1 LLGPHR
7 ASLPTV
13 AGNKSTTLLQLT
25 AMRFR
30 GGVMLVVAC
39 ALLGAHAATATCVG
53 DCGGD
58 DRVSIDELIAAVGI
72 ALEQRPASDCLAV
85 DRDGD
90 GQVSVAEL
98 VTAVGAALDG
108 CPAAPSPSPTAS
120 ATESPTA
127 THSLPPTQ
135 TPSATDSSSP
145 SPTPTTVTSPTGS
158 PTASATVRPN
168 FIIIQLDDTRADGI
182 DRMPVTLQKLA
193 AEGVQ
198 FHNSFVPYPLCA
210 PSRASLLTGL
220 YALHHQVRAVAGVIG
235 GAHVFRERG
244 ADQQTMAVWL
254 RDAGYSTGLFGKYIN
269 AYRETEATKG
279 PNGTYYVPPGWTRW
293 RAFAPERYGGQ
304 SGLDYALV
312 DEQGAVHDYTDHGS
326 DAQYSTDV
334 LGDELRTFIADS
346 AGAGTPFLAVYAPY
360 ASHIDLP
367 GVLPIPAA
375 RHDGLFDELPD
386 WRPPSWNEPDV
397 SDKPLWVRLTD
408 PSDIVIALTDL
419 SRLRAYET
427 LLSVDE
433 QLAATLQQLDEL
445 GIADHTVVLLTSD
458 NGVTWTEHRLF
469 GQGKECPY
477 EECLR
482 VPLVARYP
490 RGQASGHDVQDIV
503 LNVDIAAT
511 VADLAGVDIPVAI
524 DGRSFRAALEGQP
537 LPSPR
542 SDFLVEHWRSTRSDA
557 LDYTGQP
564 QDGDQLTLLYGQSAA
579 KPRAAVRFEFDSDQQ
594 VELGSIQV
602 PIAPIEDVTFENLGL
617 TVVANVPQTRFN
629 LNKTTN
635 HLNIV
640 DLSTTFDG
648 VYWVEVRDAAGVVKV
663 LNAVPDYFGVRDL
676 DGDLTYVEHETGE
689 RELYD
694 NPADPWQLDNRADA
708 PAYAAERARL
718 SQRVTELSEQ

>member
-1 LLGPHR
+1 
-7 ASLPTV
+7 
-13 AGNKSTTLLQLT
+13 
-25 AMRFR
+25 MRFR
-30 GGVMLVVAC
+30 AGVVLALAC
-39 ALLGAHAATATCVG
+39 ALLTARAARATCVG

-58 DRVSIDELIAAVGI
+58 ARVSIDELIIAVGI

-85 DRDGD
+85 DRDGG

-98 VTAVGAALDG
+98 VAAVGAALSG
-108 CPAAPSPSPTAS
+108 CPAEPSPSATATATGSPS
-120 ATESPTA
+120 ATDTAPPTPTPTA
-127 THSLPPTQ
+127 THTLPPTQ
-135 TPSATDSSSP
+135 TPTATESP
-145 SPTPTTVTSPTGS
+145 SPNATPTVTTSA
-158 PTASATVRPN
+158 TASPTVRPN
-168 FIIIQLDDTRADGI
+168 FIIIQLDDTRADSI

-293 RAFAPERYGGQ
+293 RAFAPERYGGR

-312 DEQGAVHDYTDHGS
+312 DEQGAVHDYTDHSS

-334 LGDELRTFIADS
+334 LGGEMRTFIADS
-346 AGAGTPFLAVYAPY
+346 VSAGTPFLAVFAPY

-375 RHDGLFDELPD
+375 RHAGLFDDLAD
-386 WRPPSWNEPDV
+386 WRPPSWNEADV
-397 SDKPLWVRLTD
+397 SDKPRWVQRVD
-408 PSDIVIALTDL
+408 PSSIVLKLTDL

-433 QLAATLQQLDEL
+433 QLAATLQQLDAL
-445 GIADHTVVLLTSD
+445 GIAEQTVVLLTSD

-469 GQGKECPY
+469 AQGKECPY

-511 VADLAGVDIPVAI
+511 VADLAGVAIPVAI
-524 DGRSFRAALEGQP
+524 DGRSFRAALEGRP

-542 SDFLVEHWRSTRSDA
+542 RDFLVEHWRSTRSDA

-564 QDGDQLTLLYGQSAA
+564 QDGDQLTLLYGDPAA
-579 KPRAAVRFEFDSDQQ
+579 KPRAAVRFEFDSDLQI
-594 VELGSIQV
+594 EAGSIQV
-602 PIAPIEDVTFENLGL
+602 PIAPTEDVTFENLGL
-617 TVVANVPQTRFN
+617 TVVAVVPQTRSG
-629 LNKTTN
+629 LNKNTN
-635 HLNIV
+635 HLNIAEV
-640 DLSTTFDG
+640 GANFDG
-648 VYWVEVRDAAGVVKV
+648 VYWVEVRDTAGVVEV
-663 LNAVPDYFGVRDL
+663 TNSVPDYFGVREL
-676 DGDLTYVEHETGE
+676 DGDFTYIEYETGE

-694 NPADPWQLDNRADA
+694 NPADPWQLDSRASA
-708 PAYAAERARL
+708 PGYAAERARL
-718 SQRVTELSEQ
+718 SQRVAELSEQ